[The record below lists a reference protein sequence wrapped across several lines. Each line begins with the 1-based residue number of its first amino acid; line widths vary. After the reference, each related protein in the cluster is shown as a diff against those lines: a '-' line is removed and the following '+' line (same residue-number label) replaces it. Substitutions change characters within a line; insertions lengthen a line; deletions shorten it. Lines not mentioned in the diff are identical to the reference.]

1 MDVKLCMF
9 CEHNDEKRKN
19 DLGETRCTRFST
31 FVNPLSC
38 CDYYQSR
45 ATACLQRLLKSMGE
59 AGNNES

>member
-59 AGNNES
+59 VGDSE